1 MAAYQVFTPTIIC
14 GSLSWVVLV
23 LAPASVTFLSGTLI
37 TMVLPL
43 SATGETSVA
52 GPSPTLSN
60 TSVTLLFAVLE
71 SITHGILEVE
81 MIKED
86 RLRNPPSVP
95 PFFSNLS
102 LSLITQI

>member
-1 MAAYQVFTPTIIC
+1 
-14 GSLSWVVLV
+14 VLV

-37 TMVLPL
+37 TMELPL
-43 SATGETSVA
+43 SVTGETSVA

-81 MIKED
+81 MIKD
-86 RLRNPPSVP
+86 PRLSNPHNLLSY
-95 PFFSNLS
+95 LS
-102 LSLITQI
+102 LSLYLYNINII